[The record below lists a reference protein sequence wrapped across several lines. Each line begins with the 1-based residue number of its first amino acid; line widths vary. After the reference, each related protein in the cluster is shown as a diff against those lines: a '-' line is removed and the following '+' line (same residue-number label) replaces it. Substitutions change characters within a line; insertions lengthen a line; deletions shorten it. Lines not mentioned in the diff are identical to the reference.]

1 MSNVQIGLLSIVAIL
16 VLIQS
21 GLHVSIALMTV
32 SFVGVTL
39 VRGNV
44 DVAGTFLALAGLES
58 VARYSFGVIPLFIL
72 MGLLVDV
79 SKLGRD
85 VFDVAGQLF
94 RRFMGG
100 LGIATVF
107 ANAVFAAVNGTSI
120 ASASVFTRIAVPEL
134 LRAGFTRSFS
144 VGVVAG
150 SSVLGM
156 LIPPSLLLILFGII
170 AETSIGD
177 LFTAGIVPGIILFLI
192 FVATILI
199 LSWFRRDFVLTE
211 PGKASAAVDVPLM
224 STSELIRKSAPIVA
238 LVIAVLGGIYG
249 GVFTPTEAGG
259 VGAFLSLIIA
269 IFRRSLTPQRF
280 WELLV
285 ETGRVTAAITFLI
298 ISAHMYARLLA
309 LSGLPN
315 EMKNLIVAYDLSL
328 YAILALYLL
337 VIIALGTILDSSSII
352 LIMLPLVLPIMH
364 GFGVDMVWFGILTI
378 IAVEVGL
385 ITPPLGIAC
394 FVIKANLDK
403 ENITLK
409 EIFGGAFPFV
419 LAMCLMVLLVLFVPG
434 VATVLL

>member
-1 MSNVQIGLLSIVAIL
+1 
-16 VLIQS
+16 
-21 GLHVSIALMTV
+21 
-32 SFVGVTL
+32 
-39 VRGNV
+39 
-44 DVAGTFLALAGLES
+44 
-58 VARYSFGVIPLFIL
+58 
-72 MGLLVDV
+72 
-79 SKLGRD
+79 
-85 VFDVAGQLF
+85 
-94 RRFMGG
+94 
-100 LGIATVF
+100 
-107 ANAVFAAVNGTSI
+107 
-120 ASASVFTRIAVPEL
+120 
-134 LRAGFTRSFS
+134 
-144 VGVVAG
+144 
-150 SSVLGM
+150 M

-192 FVATILI
+192 FVVTILV
-199 LSWFRRDFVLTE
+199 LSRFRRDFVLTE
-211 PGKASAAVDVPLM
+211 PGKDSAAADVPLM
-224 STSELIRKSAPIVA
+224 PTSEMIRKSAPIVA
-238 LVIAVLGGIYG
+238 LIIAVLGGIYG

-259 VGAFLSLIIA
+259 VGAFLSLVIA
-269 IFRRSLTPQRF
+269 ILRRSLTPQRF
-280 WELLV
+280 WDLLV

-409 EIFGGAFPFV
+409 EIFSGAFPFV